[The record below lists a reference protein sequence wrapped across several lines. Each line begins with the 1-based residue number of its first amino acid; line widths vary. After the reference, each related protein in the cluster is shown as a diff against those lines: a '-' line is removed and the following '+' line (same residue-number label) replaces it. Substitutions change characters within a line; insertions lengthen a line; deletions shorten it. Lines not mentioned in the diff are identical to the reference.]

1 MSISMGRSEASGKAW
16 RIVTDIISVIFNGK
30 STIMESASEPSGKA
44 GRIVTNI
51 INVNFNGKIRDNGI
65 NVEVILCMG
74 NGTSGG
80 NVSAISSTLNA
91 SSIAGDV
98 NQVVLSGLS
107 PATAYNCSMTAYKL
121 VTGANITQEVTFA
134 TEPLPGFRES
144 MENCHR
150 YH

>member
-1 MSISMGRSEASGKAW
+1 
-16 RIVTDIISVIFNGK
+16 
-30 STIMESASEPSGKA
+30 
-44 GRIVTNI
+44 
-51 INVNFNGKIRDNGI
+51 
-65 NVEVILCMG
+65 MG

-98 NQVVLSGLS
+98 NQLVLSGLS

-134 TEPLPGFRES
+134 TEPLPG
-144 MENCHR
+144 ENARCLLLFLL
-150 YH
+150 